1 MDQIVCSSNSVEG
14 VRKIIGEIDELLKY
28 FDGVDLEDK
37 WKFSLEDINELNS
50 RLIEVI
56 DGNFALLKSKQHEI
70 LENNKNPLNAFVE
83 RLVCEFLK
91 FAQVHLDR
99 LSKFKI
105 DYDKR
110 KIGIVSGRSLFFP
123 AMDQVQRTNISN
135 MLSAFD
141 VLKHLDGHNKT
152 LIVMGP
158 NGSGK
163 TSLANYLKSID
174 DHVKV
179 IPALKPLR
187 ATTQYIESDLDIKKV
202 NLALYDK
209 NVLEDNLLQRLIVAI
224 CKEHDDIAREYRDN
238 PKIDKKSAYERIKE
252 VFESFFS
259 VSLNSSKFSCRQMMA
274 CKDQGA
280 PFPFN
285 DMSDGER
292 AAFFYIAT
300 VLTAPEY
307 SFIVVDEPENH
318 LNPAIYNKMW
328 NVLISLRND
337 CQFIFI
343 SHAVDFIKAR
353 INSELVKI
361 AEYVRPDKFTFEF
374 LGDSYESLPMENIVE
389 IVGSRRPILFCEG
402 TKSSDDYKIYE
413 IFFGKQFTIIP
424 AGTCEDV
431 KHSVNSCNK
440 YANLF
445 DFQYAIGIIDS
456 DLRDEVN
463 IEKLKEKRIYS
474 LPCNEIEMILLD
486 EEIFKKAL
494 GRLYIEE
501 DKFLQFQKDFFEKI
515 NSKKGNIV
523 RRFAKNCVENKFK
536 SQIVNDKIIKSK
548 DDFCLEVKRIF
559 ENIDAESIWGE
570 CEGLIDDV
578 LSKNDYQAALRY
590 CCLQH
595 NEVLNGIANRYI
607 HNYRELALSVLGNDT
622 EFAESIK
629 KKYFSNICNFCSCEN

>member
-83 RLVCEFLK
+83 RLVCEFSK

-413 IFFGKQFTIIP
+413 IFFGK
-424 AGTCEDV
+424 
-431 KHSVNSCNK
+431 
-440 YANLF
+440 
-445 DFQYAIGIIDS
+445 
-456 DLRDEVN
+456 
-463 IEKLKEKRIYS
+463 
-474 LPCNEIEMILLD
+474 
-486 EEIFKKAL
+486 
-494 GRLYIEE
+494 
-501 DKFLQFQKDFFEKI
+501 
-515 NSKKGNIV
+515 
-523 RRFAKNCVENKFK
+523 
-536 SQIVNDKIIKSK
+536 
-548 DDFCLEVKRIF
+548 
-559 ENIDAESIWGE
+559 
-570 CEGLIDDV
+570 
-578 LSKNDYQAALRY
+578 
-590 CCLQH
+590 
-595 NEVLNGIANRYI
+595 
-607 HNYRELALSVLGNDT
+607 
-622 EFAESIK
+622 
-629 KKYFSNICNFCSCEN
+629 